1 MNECAYCGADVAEG
15 WAWVNDLRF
24 CHSDTLI
31 ATCYMQY
38 LWAVEA
44 EEVESW
50 LEWTEE
56 EDV

>member
-38 LWAVEA
+38 LWAVET
-44 EEVESW
+44 EDW

-56 EDV
+56 EDA